1 MENLILLVVFIVI
14 YAVIFLPS
22 FRKRREKQQMV
33 QALGVGDEVVLTS
46 GIHGFVSELDEGV
59 AWIEVSEGVELK
71 VNMGA
76 IDTVVPGDTDAD
88 DED

>member
-22 FRKRREKQQMV
+22 FRRRREKQQMV
-33 QALGVGDEVVLTS
+33 NALGVGDEVVLPS
-46 GIHGFVSELDEGV
+46 GIHGFVSELDEGI
-59 AWIEVSEGVELK
+59 AWVEVSDGVELK
-71 VNMGA
+71 VNKGA
-76 IDTVVPGDTDAD
+76 IETVVPTDSGD